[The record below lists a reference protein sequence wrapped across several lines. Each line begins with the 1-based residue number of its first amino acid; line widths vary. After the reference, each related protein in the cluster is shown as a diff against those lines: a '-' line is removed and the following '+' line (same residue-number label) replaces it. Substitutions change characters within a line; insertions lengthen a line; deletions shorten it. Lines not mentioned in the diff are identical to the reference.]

1 LLLFFFGNA
10 SGSTRNRLEVSHRTF
25 HCTRTFARGW
35 VY

>member
-1 LLLFFFGNA
+1 LRLFFFGNA

-25 HCTRTFARGW
+25 HFARTFARAW